1 MNIFS
6 LGKGDLD
13 KLDMVLESVLK
24 RERFYGRLSRNEM
37 LYLRESKVAEC
48 WEDWRKF
55 LIKQKVK
62 WHATWLIHQKK
73 KKNCAEFYHGNRKSN
88 KKRWKRQQHLMK
100 KVQLLAKA
108 ERTMKKLKKINKKQ
122 IFSKNEFQSDKRTNT
137 VKNTLAASNVTVTPR
152 KHYQYLYYS
161 DKW

>member
-48 WEDWRKF
+48 WEDWKKF

-73 KKNCAEFYHGNRKSN
+73 KKTVQNFIMETEKVI
-88 KKRWKRQQHLMK
+88 KKDGSVSSIWWKK
-100 KVQLLAKA
+100 C
-108 ERTMKKLKKINKKQ
+108 N
-122 IFSKNEFQSDKRTNT
+122 
-137 VKNTLAASNVTVTPR
+137 
-152 KHYQYLYYS
+152 Y
-161 DKW
+161 